1 MPTRNFVAYYRV
13 STEKQGRSGLG
24 LDAQRAAV
32 ESYLNG
38 GDWKMVAEFVEV
50 ESGKRSDNRPQ
61 LQAAMTA
68 ARIRNATL
76 IIAKL
81 DRLSRD
87 AHFLLGL
94 QKSGVDFIC
103 ADMPDANKMSIGILA
118 LVAQHEREQISART
132 KAALAAAKA
141 RGTKADGSLLRLGGN
156 PASLKNRD
164 IGSKRGNA
172 VKAAKA
178 AARVVDLRPQIED
191 IRTSGCTSL
200 RQIAGALNE
209 RGIVAPRGGDWSAP
223 QVRTLLQRLDGIA
236 A

>member
-1 MPTRNFVAYYRV
+1 VPATNFVAYYRV

-24 LDAQRAAV
+24 LDAQQMTV
-32 ESYLNG
+32 EGYLNG
-38 GDWKMVAEFVEV
+38 GAWRLVGEFVEV

-61 LQAAMTA
+61 LAAAMTA

-94 QKSGVDFIC
+94 QKSGVDFVC
-103 ADMPDANKMSIGILA
+103 ADMPNANKMTVGILA
-118 LVAQHEREQISART
+118 IVAQHEREQISART

-141 RGTKADGSLLRLGGN
+141 RGQKLGGH
-156 PASLKNRD
+156 PASLKNQD
-164 IGSKRGNA
+164 IGSKRGNQT
-172 VKAAKA
+172 KAAKA
-178 AARVVDLRPQIED
+178 TARAADLRPQIED
-191 IRTSGCTSL
+191 IRASGCTSL

-209 RGIVAPRGGDWSAP
+209 RRIVAPRGGAWAAS
-223 QVRTLLQRLDGIA
+223 QVRSLLERLEQVA